1 MTRRKIKQFRFLYR
15 HRLLNECPQIF
26 PCQRQPFADKPP
38 IRRRDIF
45 AMHPADHRRRYDV
58 FPAFIAA
65 FRHNVYRCTG
75 ADRRV
80 LQIIKGITL
89 PCQTRIVISR
99 IVCRQH
105 PDQRFPSRNTSGRR
119 MISLVNA
126 DRRIIPDLLF
136 PALSVGP
143 EVFPRNAVI
152 SKILIH
158 CGITVA
164 FRFTAQDGS
173 DVMRIPGDSSFGP
186 MPK

>member
-1 MTRRKIKQFRFLYR
+1 M
-15 HRLLNECPQIF
+15 PQIF

-143 EVFPRNAVI
+143 EVFPGETLSFQDTYPLRHHGGFPLHGSRRKRCNAD
-152 SKILIH
+152 S
-158 CGITVA
+158 
-164 FRFTAQDGS
+164 
-173 DVMRIPGDSSFGP
+173 GDSSFGP